1 VDICTVMD
9 LETNFR
15 GVLLQLNVGSALNTL
30 TREVL
35 STPLT
40 NVINFRAMTVMMILD
55 KIPDVF

>member
-1 VDICTVMD
+1 MD